1 MRMKASL
8 GRYLCPGL
16 ICLVF
21 SIFSGCIESE
31 KTQFLT
37 QGEQHLQ
44 SGDYEQAKSD
54 YMKVLQVAPYDAAA
68 AARLGQIW
76 LEEGDP
82 WRAGV
87 FLKKTVELA
96 PEDSASRLRLAKV
109 YQAIGAE
116 NKAREEILK
125 VLQKPGAKGEAL
137 VTLTELAHTPQEIAA
152 ATRMLGD
159 ISHKE
164 TASYQLAQANLALRR
179 KDFIAAESA
188 VKKAI
193 SLAPTSPEAH
203 QALGF
208 LKLIEN
214 DGGGAAEAFRIAND
228 LAPPR
233 SPIKIS
239 YAAFLKE
246 IAGTQAATTY
256 LKSVTGKAPDFFSA
270 WIALARIA
278 LEEKSYDETS
288 GYISNVLSRDPQ
300 NLEAQ
305 EVQSDLWLAQDQP
318 ERAILLLRDLEKS
331 HPDLPEIN
339 YRLGKAYLQ
348 QKKFTEAAEA
358 LQQALSRN
366 PDLIEAILTRAKLD
380 LETGRSDLAVNALQE
395 LLKKHPN
402 LTPAR
407 ELLEEAQRAGR
418 PESAPSP

>member
-1 MRMKASL
+1 MRMNASL
-8 GRYLCPGL
+8 VRYLCPG
-16 ICLVF
+16 IISLVF
-21 SIFSGCIESE
+21 SIFSGCTESE

-54 YMKVLQVAPYDAAA
+54 YMKVLQVAPYNAVA

-96 PEDSASRLRLAKV
+96 PEDSASRFRLAKV
-109 YQAIGAE
+109 YQAIGSE
-116 NKAREEILK
+116 NKAREEVLK
-125 VLQKPGAKGEAL
+125 VLQQPGAKGEAI
-137 VTLTELAHTPQEIAA
+137 VTLTELAHTPQEIADA
-152 ATRMLGD
+152 GRMLDD
-159 ISHKE
+159 ISRKD

-179 KDFIAAESA
+179 KDFIAAEIA
-188 VKKAI
+188 VNKAI
-193 SLAPTSPEAH
+193 ALAPRSPDAH

-208 LKLIEN
+208 LKLLEK
-214 DGGGAAEAFRIAND
+214 DGGEAAEAFKIATE
-228 LAPPR
+228 LAPAR
-233 SPIKIS
+233 SPIKVS

-246 IAGTQAATTY
+246 IAGADAAATY
-256 LKSVTGKAPDFFSA
+256 LKGVTQKAPDFFSA

-278 LEEKSYDETS
+278 LEQQAYDETLS
-288 GYISNVLSRDPQ
+288 YLSNVLSRDPQ

-318 ERAILLLRDLEKS
+318 ERAILILGNLQKGQR
-331 HPDLPEIN
+331 DLPEIN

-358 LQQALSRN
+358 LKQALSRN
-366 PDLIEAILTRAKLD
+366 PDLIEAILTKAKLD
-380 LETGRSDLAVNALQE
+380 LETGQPDLAVNALQE

-402 LTPAR
+402 LKPAQ